1 MISSMKKKI
10 INYLILVL
18 AIILVLYFTL
28 KDNFND
34 IIYELKT
41 VNIGIYLVAVLIFFI
56 SLIFKSLSLC
66 NLSNEYKKYS
76 AFKTYN
82 LTLISL
88 FLNGITPFQTGGQPF
103 QIYLMKKDGFRI
115 SDATNAMISDCIVYQ
130 IALILIGFISLIA
143 NLFLGYF
150 SMDRYLSIFVI
161 LGFILNVLV
170 LVFLIVV
177 TSAKKTGYKVVKKI
191 INFLFN
197 LKFMKRFENKKEDLI
212 KSLEHFY
219 FTGKKRKKS
228 KNSIIFGIILN
239 MIYLTLL
246 YIVPIF
252 IFESLKNVDITFMQA
267 FTASSFV
274 MILGNIIPI
283 PGATGGIEYSFMQFF
298 GKFVKG
304 ALLSSGMLLWRF
316 TTYLLGL
323 IVGSVVLM
331 FKKGEK
337 KR

>member
-1 MISSMKKKI
+1 
-10 INYLILVL
+10 
-18 AIILVLYFTL
+18 
-28 KDNFND
+28 
-34 IIYELKT
+34 
-41 VNIGIYLVAVLIFFI
+41 
-56 SLIFKSLSLC
+56 
-66 NLSNEYKKYS
+66 
-76 AFKTYN
+76 
-82 LTLISL
+82 
-88 FLNGITPFQTGGQPF
+88 
-103 QIYLMKKDGFRI
+103 
-115 SDATNAMISDCIVYQ
+115 
-130 IALILIGFISLIA
+130 
-143 NLFLGYF
+143 
-150 SMDRYLSIFVI
+150 
-161 LGFILNVLV
+161 
-170 LVFLIVV
+170 
-177 TSAKKTGYKVVKKI
+177 
-191 INFLFN
+191 
-197 LKFMKRFENKKEDLI
+197 MKRFENKKEDLI

>member
-1 MISSMKKKI
+1 
-10 INYLILVL
+10 
-18 AIILVLYFTL
+18 
-28 KDNFND
+28 
-34 IIYELKT
+34 
-41 VNIGIYLVAVLIFFI
+41 
-56 SLIFKSLSLC
+56 
-66 NLSNEYKKYS
+66 
-76 AFKTYN
+76 
-82 LTLISL
+82 
-88 FLNGITPFQTGGQPF
+88 
-103 QIYLMKKDGFRI
+103 
-115 SDATNAMISDCIVYQ
+115 
-130 IALILIGFISLIA
+130 
-143 NLFLGYF
+143 
-150 SMDRYLSIFVI
+150 
-161 LGFILNVLV
+161 
-170 LVFLIVV
+170 
-177 TSAKKTGYKVVKKI
+177 
-191 INFLFN
+191 
-197 LKFMKRFENKKEDLI
+197 
-212 KSLEHFY
+212 
-219 FTGKKRKKS
+219 
-228 KNSIIFGIILN
+228 